1 MPNIPCPIST
11 PCLNPANPRT
21 NYTSEAPD
29 KRVFL
34 GFSSNSTPPN
44 PGQPFTNPTG
54 YFYCEDGTSVEDAAL
69 CANNGAV
76 DNGDN
81 SGGTSSDPPPNTA
94 TDPGQGNQVF
104 WNDEQHATVACPDG
118 GSFTYTMRAGTVR
131 GASPQYANIVA
142 QSLATQRAA
151 LYLICISSLNP
162 NACLDE
168 DYDQIITAS
177 TRTVGEIDWQ
187 IKSGMLPPGLEM
199 LPDLFESKRI
209 SIAGTPTTAG
219 NYTFVL
225 RATDEKLNFT
235 ERTFTIMVLGITN
248 SPPAGTVGTLYAFQ
262 FTAAGGTAPYTFS
275 IPPGHLP
282 AGLEATETGR
292 IAGTPTEAGDTTFT
306 VTIEDDNGN
315 ICFSQE
321 TISVTAVSLLR
332 LKINGYSDGLF
343 TTGDGNNSVYP
354 HWDGKFPGLVTFAG
368 AHYWQVQVED
378 DFSVPGS
385 VGSRSGFSRM
395 FYGGVVENGQNE
407 GLFAGFFIILL
418 EFAISSPPGFILWC
432 GHGPADPG
440 WDGVSPP
447 NFADAV
453 GVYTRFNNG
462 PSNLLSP
469 ATVTLQ
475 LYNT

>member
-1 MPNIPCPIST
+1 MTIPCPVST
-11 PCLNPANPRT
+11 PCENPANPRT
-21 NYTSEAPD
+21 NFSSEAPD

-76 DNGDN
+76 DNGSN

-131 GASPQYANIVA
+131 GVSPQYANIVA

-151 LYLICISSLNP
+151 LYLICISSISP

-187 IKSGMLPPGLEM
+187 IKSGMLPPGLEI

-248 SPPAGTVGTLYAFQ
+248 SPPAGVAGTLYAFQ

-282 AGLEATETGR
+282 AGLTSNESGR

-315 ICFSQE
+315 ICLFQE
-321 TISVTAVSLLR
+321 TISVTAVTVLR
-332 LKINGYSDGLF
+332 LRISGYSDGLF
-343 TTGDGNNSVYP
+343 TTGSGTGNLAP
-354 HWDGKFPGLVTFAG
+354 AWDGKFPLLGLFPG
-368 AHYWQVQVED
+368 PGFYLLQVD
-378 DFSVPGS
+378 SSWSVPGDLGGGRS
-385 VGSRSGFSRM
+385 HVGDFFGAFIKSGNNAGPF
-395 FYGGVVENGQNE
+395 N
-407 GLFAGFFIILL
+407 GFFIIRVT
-418 EFAISSPPGFILWC
+418 FTYGTGPGYIIWS

-447 NFADAV
+447 NLADAV
-453 GVYTRFNNG
+453 GVYTRYNDG

-469 ATVTLQ
+469 SSLSLE
-475 LYNT
+475 LYNA